1 MLTYLIQQ
9 SRNLMIAA
17 AAASVLSGICSVLLL
32 TQITA
37 ALTAASPAE
46 RAVLAWRFAGC
57 AVVAMVSQM
66 VASVLFERLNQRAH
80 ADMRRFISGRVIN
93 AEYRRLEEIGGPRV
107 QSALSDHSTQVAEI
121 FVSFPTILV
130 NAIIVSGCLVYMAL
144 LSWYVFLAAVVV
156 IGLGSVGYHLAH
168 LRAIRH
174 LDVAAKEQDTLFD
187 HFRSLMDG
195 AKELRLH
202 AGKRQ
207 RFADTVLGGSIE
219 TVRRERTFGMS
230 VFLVSTAWGNF
241 LIYAFIGLVLFVLV
255 GDVPERGRVMTGF
268 ALMFVYMVAPLE
280 NLLMALPRA
289 NMARV
294 SGARID
300 EITQQ
305 LDRTTLGRITPDD
318 ASLPELGR
326 GKPSPASTG
335 AQSPASTGAPSSAST
350 GEPLSATIGE
360 PSPGSTGAPSCA
372 APDLPFAGL
381 VLREV
386 CHTYYHEGLDDLFKL
401 GPISLEFA
409 PGEITYLV
417 GGNGSG
423 KTSLAKL
430 LVGLYQPESGDI
442 LCNGKPVTDVNRDRF
457 RQNFSAIFSDFHLFD
472 RLLVGASADLDAQ
485 GNGLLTKLNLHHK
498 VQVVNGAFTTRA
510 LSQGQRKRLALV
522 VAYLEDKP
530 FLVFDE
536 WAADQDPVF
545 KEVFYRELLPE
556 LRARGKAVLVIS
568 HDDRYFH
575 LADRLVRMENG
586 QVIAVEMMSGS

>member
-1 MLTYLIQQ
+1 VQGAAGGAGLHVSIFRGRRLLTYLIQQ
-9 SRNLMIAA
+9 SRNLMIGAA
-17 AAASVLSGICSVLLL
+17 VASVLSGICSVLLL

-46 RAVLAWRFAGC
+46 RAVLAWRFAGF

-80 ADMRRFISGRVIN
+80 ADMRRFISGRVID

-107 QSALSDHSTQVAEI
+107 QSALSEHSTQVAEF

-130 NAIIVSGCLVYMAL
+130 NAIIVTGCLVYMAL
-144 LSWYVFLAAVVV
+144 LSWYVFLAAVAV

-174 LDVAAKEQDTLFD
+174 LDVASKEQDKLFD

-202 AGKRQ
+202 AGKRR

-219 TVRRERTFGMS
+219 TVRRERAFGMS

-268 ALMFVYMVAPLE
+268 ALVFVYMVAPLE

-305 LDRTTLGRITPDD
+305 LDRTTLDD
-318 ASLPELGR
+318 ASRDLA
-326 GKPSPASTG
+326 SSTG
-335 AQSPASTGAPSSAST
+335 PRRGTPSLASA
-350 GEPLSATIGE
+350 
-360 PSPGSTGAPSCA
+360 
-372 APDLPFAGL
+372 DLPFAGL
-381 VLREV
+381 VLRDV

-401 GPISLEFA
+401 GPIALTFA

-430 LVGLYQPESGDI
+430 LVGLYQPESGEI
-442 LCNGKPVTDVNRDRF
+442 LCNGDLVTDANRDRY

-472 RLLVGASADLDAQ
+472 QLLEGASADRDAQ
-485 GNGLLTKLNLHHK
+485 GNALLTKLNLHHK
-498 VQVVNGAFTTRA
+498 VQVINGAFTTRA

-522 VAYLEDKP
+522 VAYLEDRP

-545 KEVFYRELLPE
+545 KDVFYRELLPE

-586 QVIAVEMMSGS
+586 QVIAVESPSGS

>member
-17 AAASVLSGICSVLLL
+17 AVASVLSGICSVLLL

-37 ALTAASPAE
+37 ALTASSPAE
-46 RAVLAWRFAGC
+46 RAVLAWRFAGF
-57 AVVAMVSQM
+57 AVIAMVSQM
-66 VASVLFERLNQRAH
+66 IASVLFERLNQRAH
-80 ADMRRFISGRVIN
+80 ADMRRFISGRVID

-107 QSALSDHSTQVAEI
+107 QSALSEHSTQVAEF

-168 LRAIRH
+168 MRAIRH
-174 LDVAAKEQDTLFD
+174 LDVASKEQDKLFD
-187 HFRSLMDG
+187 HFRSLIDG

-202 AGKRQ
+202 AGKRR

-219 TVRRERTFGMS
+219 TVRRERAFGMS

-268 ALMFVYMVAPLE
+268 ALVFVYMVAPLE

-300 EITQQ
+300 EITQE
-305 LDRTTLGRITPDD
+305 LDRTTLDD
-318 ASLPELGR
+318 ASR
-326 GKPSPASTG
+326 SAATMPADV
-335 AQSPASTGAPSSAST
+335 PF
-350 GEPLSATIGE
+350 IGL
-360 PSPGSTGAPSCA
+360 A
-372 APDLPFAGL
+372 
-381 VLREV
+381 LRDV
-386 CHTYYHEGLDDLFKL
+386 SHTYYHEGLDDLFKL
-401 GPISLEFA
+401 GPIALAFA

-430 LVGLYQPESGDI
+430 LVGLYQPESGEI
-442 LCNGKPVTDVNRDRF
+442 VCNGEPVTDANRDRY

-472 RLLVGASADLDAQ
+472 QLLEGASADRDAE
-485 GNGLLTKLNLHHK
+485 GNALLTKLNLHHK

-556 LRARGKAVLVIS
+556 LRARRKALLVIS

-586 QVIAVEMMSGS
+586 QIVAVETPGGS

>member
-1 MLTYLIQQ
+1 MQGAAGGAGLHVSIFRGRRLLTYLIQQ
-9 SRNLMIAA
+9 SRNLMIGAA
-17 AAASVLSGICSVLLL
+17 VASVLSGICSVLLL

-37 ALTAASPAE
+37 ALTASSPAE
-46 RAVLAWRFAGC
+46 RAVLAWRFAGF

-80 ADMRRFISGRVIN
+80 ADMRRFISGRVID

-107 QSALSDHSTQVAEI
+107 QSALSEHSTQVAEF

-130 NAIIVSGCLVYMAL
+130 NAIIVTGCLVYMAL
-144 LSWYVFLAAVVV
+144 LSWYVFLAAVAV

-174 LDVAAKEQDTLFD
+174 LDVASKEQDKLFD

-202 AGKRQ
+202 AGKRR

-219 TVRRERTFGMS
+219 TVRRERAFGMS

-268 ALMFVYMVAPLE
+268 ALVFVYMVAPLE

-305 LDRTTLGRITPDD
+305 LDRTTLDD
-318 ASLPELGR
+318 ASRDLASSTGPRR
-326 GKPSPASTG
+326 GTPSLASTG
-335 AQSPASTGAPSSAST
+335 LPYPAPADLPHPAPA
-350 GEPLSATIGE
+350 
-360 PSPGSTGAPSCA
+360 
-372 APDLPFAGL
+372 DLPFAGL
-381 VLREV
+381 VLRDV

-401 GPISLEFA
+401 GPIALTFA

-430 LVGLYQPESGDI
+430 LVGLYQPESGEI
-442 LCNGKPVTDVNRDRF
+442 LCNGDLVTDANRDRY

-472 RLLVGASADLDAQ
+472 QLLEGASADRDAQ
-485 GNGLLTKLNLHHK
+485 GNALLTKLNLHHK

-522 VAYLEDKP
+522 VAYLEDRP

-545 KEVFYRELLPE
+545 KDVFYRELLPE

-586 QVIAVEMMSGS
+586 QVIAVESPSGS